1 MIDEAIKSLIRPNIL
16 KLTPYSSARSEFG
29 GNASVFLDANE
40 NPNDNGYNRYPD
52 PLQNELKNLLKD
64 IKGLPVENIFIGN
77 GSDEA
82 IDLCFRI
89 FCRPGIDNALS
100 ISPTYGMY
108 QVAAEINDIEM
119 RTIPLNA
126 DFTLPVDNV
135 LKSTDSKS
143 KLLFICSPN
152 NPTGNAFDPKDILQ
166 IANEFRGIVVVDEAY
181 IDFSSRP
188 SMIHH
193 IFDVPNIIVLQTL
206 SKAWGMA
213 GLRVGFAFADADIIH
228 IMNAVKYPYNVNVAS
243 QRKAIEI
250 LKLKLADKQ
259 IAEILSER
267 EKMREQLAD
276 IKCVKKIYPSDS
288 NFLLVETDDAKAIYK
303 YLLDNGVV
311 VRDRS
316 SVPGCEGCLRITIGT
331 PNENRQ
337 VISLLS
343 NYSNQES
350 EDVHIRKERKATV
363 HRKTRETDITVKVD
377 LEGKSP
383 SHISTGLHFLDHMLD
398 QIVHHGGISLYIN
411 ATGDLEVDAHHTI
424 EDTAITLG
432 EAIHEAL
439 GDKRGIERYGFTLPM
454 DECRAQV
461 LIDLG
466 GRIDFDWD
474 VPFTVDMIGDVPTEM
489 FKHFFKSLCAAMKC
503 NLHITA
509 KGENNH
515 HLAEA
520 VFKAFARA
528 LRMAVYRQPG
538 NYKLPSSKGELW

>member
-29 GNASVFLDANE
+29 GNANVFLDANE

-52 PLQNELKNLLKD
+52 PLQCELKELLKD
-64 IKGLPVENIFIGN
+64 IKGVPTENIFIGN

-89 FCRPGIDNALS
+89 FCRPGIDNAICL
-100 ISPTYGMY
+100 SPTYGMY
-108 QVAAEINDIEM
+108 QVAAEINDVEI
-119 RTIPLNA
+119 RSVPLNA
-126 DFTLPVDNV
+126 DFTLPVDNI
-135 LKSTDSKS
+135 LKSADSKS

-152 NPTGNAFDPKDILQ
+152 NPTGNAFSTKDILQ
-166 IANEFRGIVVVDEAY
+166 IANEFRGIVVIDEAY
-181 IDFSSRP
+181 IDFSSQP
-188 SMIHH
+188 SLIHC
-193 IFDVPNIIVLQTL
+193 IFDEPNIIVLQTL

-213 GLRVGFAFADADIIH
+213 GLRVGFAYADADIIR

-250 LKLKLADKQ
+250 LKLRLADKQ

-267 EKMREQLAD
+267 DKMREELGT
-276 IKCVKKIYPSDS
+276 IKCVKKVYPSDA
-288 NFLLVETDDAKAIYK
+288 NFLLVETDDAKAIYQ
-303 YLLDNGVV
+303 YLLRNGVV

-316 SVPGCEGCLRITIGT
+316 SVPGCAGCLRITIGT

-337 VISLLS
+337 VITLLRD
-343 NYSNQES
+343 YCTS
-350 EDVHIRKERKATV
+350 ETGPTPILKDRKATV

-377 LEGKSP
+377 LEGKST
-383 SHISTGLHFLDHMLD
+383 SHISTGLNFLDHMLD
-398 QIVHHGGISLYIN
+398 QIVHHGGISLEID
-411 ATGDLEVDAHHTI
+411 AKGDLQVDAHHTI

-432 EAIHEAL
+432 EAMHDAL

-474 VPFTVDMIGDVPTEM
+474 VPFTMDMIGDVPSEM

-503 NLHITA
+503 NLHIIA

-538 NYKLPSSKGELW
+538 NDKLPSSKGELW

>member
-64 IKGLPVENIFIGN
+64 IKGMPVENIFIGN

-82 IDLCFRI
+82 IDLCLRI

-135 LKSTDSKS
+135 LKSADSKS

-188 SMIHH
+188 SMINH
-193 IFDVPNIIVLQTL
+193 IFDEPNIIVLQTL

-213 GLRVGFAFADADIIH
+213 GLRIGFAFADADIIH

-267 EKMREQLAD
+267 EKMRELLAD

-350 EDVHIRKERKATV
+350 EDVSIRKERKATV

-439 GDKRGIERYGFTLPM
+439 RDKRGIERYGFTLPM

-528 LRMAVYRQPG
+528 LRMGVYRQPG